1 VSAGT
6 IVGGWEY
13 VYAAY
18 ALTALIL
25 TGYAVSV
32 VVRHRQERARRDIPD
47 SAFVPGASE
56 PADDRPA

>member
-1 VSAGT
+1 MTSGV

-25 TGYAVSV
+25 IGYAVSV
-32 VVRHRQERARRDIPD
+32 VVRHRQELARRAREQ
-47 SAFVPGASE
+47 AF
-56 PADDRPA
+56 DRPSP

>member
-1 VSAGT
+1 MMSGT

-25 TGYAVSV
+25 VGYAVSV
-32 VVRHRQERARRDIPD
+32 VVRYRQELARRARP
-47 SAFVPGASE
+47 E
-56 PADDRPA
+56 ADNRPS